1 MSLFLSGVTWMNL
14 SLLPF
19 SSYQRLNPQLVHDH
33 PTLQAMSSFN
43 EDIDEGPNLHEELP
57 FWQEELS
64 SSSFSS
70 SSSED
75 GTKEYERSDG
85 GSVGSDNKIFKARS
99 VSPHTAWRAEVD
111 WQTFIKFG
119 SEARSTNWIGDP
131 FYPKDK
137 SIFELRGKPSS
148 RRFKDTPRRNS
159 MPTVSAAVPGSSPA
173 IPERPSLALRSWEKP
188 WDVFTK
194 ALDPAVEYGFNYMRQ
209 LTTTRSEES
218 FAVARAWLA
227 DCILGHGKEPRP
239 KTNSGPHPAKVR
251 PKVPRRL
258 IDVVNKTGQ
267 PGEVS
272 LVQPQLSGIYEYAAL
287 TYCWGQVQGATW
299 LTTKA
304 NLVSRSAGFIRSS
317 MPQTLQDALII
328 TEKLGLR
335 YVWIDALCI
344 VQDDPEDWE
353 VEGSKMA
360 GIYIGAYV
368 TISASSSISSH
379 SGIFNSRSTIPLWR
393 PEIVHIESELTDGRR
408 SQLYFNTLQPFHY
421 GPLSDVWNGPLS
433 ARAWCL
439 QERALS
445 PRIIHYTNSQIL
457 WECEH
462 CVKFEDNIERNLNS
476 ISTHHSF
483 YKRLTNDFDVR
494 ILSAKDISEQWY
506 GSTVPEYAYRML
518 TNESDKLVAIS
529 ALAEVIHMN
538 SGEEYIAGLW
548 RSSVLDGLLWTRD
561 GSGAK
566 TKAYRCPSWSWVSQK
581 SGVNWDDHW
590 RDTAWYCELLAVEVK
605 SGKHND
611 FGSVE
616 SGYIQLRTWVMP
628 AWAWRTTTPENPEYV
643 SLFSWD
649 DTRPSNIEAIMDDD
663 DWRVGRVFC
672 ALISSRRLMVLQL
685 VDLASHIY
693 KRVGISERLKFSR
706 WDDEMKIEFCEWYGD
721 VIMQHGIRVDITI
734 I

>member
-85 GSVGSDNKIFKARS
+85 GSVGSDNKIFSNKASYPGQRGRISNYPTRGRPRDWHPKERQLPLKFKARS

-173 IPERPSLALRSWEKP
+173 IPERPSLALRSWEKVDAPSSTIDEVIPPTKNLCKACLCINPQSLKYGLAHHRLDSLNKSARSCPFCVFLQEHISAQFFMSRNEYQLTMDYRRVGLFDLETRKVIHEKP

-317 MPQTLQDALII
+317 MPQTLQDALIV

-360 GIYIGAYV
+360 ADLLFPFGDPK
-368 TISASSSISSH
+368 SS
-379 SGIFNSRSTIPLWR
+379 
-393 PEIVHIESELTDGRR
+393 
-408 SQLYFNTLQPFHY
+408 TL
-421 GPLSDVWNGPLS
+421 
-433 ARAWCL
+433 RA
-439 QERALS
+439 
-445 PRIIHYTNSQIL
+445 N
-457 WECEH
+457 
-462 CVKFEDNIERNLNS
+462 
-476 ISTHHSF
+476 
-483 YKRLTNDFDVR
+483 
-494 ILSAKDISEQWY
+494 
-506 GSTVPEYAYRML
+506 
-518 TNESDKLVAIS
+518 
-529 ALAEVIHMN
+529 
-538 SGEEYIAGLW
+538 
-548 RSSVLDGLLWTRD
+548 
-561 GSGAK
+561 
-566 TKAYRCPSWSWVSQK
+566 
-581 SGVNWDDHW
+581 
-590 RDTAWYCELLAVEVK
+590 
-605 SGKHND
+605 
-611 FGSVE
+611 
-616 SGYIQLRTWVMP
+616 
-628 AWAWRTTTPENPEYV
+628 
-643 SLFSWD
+643 
-649 DTRPSNIEAIMDDD
+649 
-663 DWRVGRVFC
+663 
-672 ALISSRRLMVLQL
+672 
-685 VDLASHIY
+685 
-693 KRVGISERLKFSR
+693 
-706 WDDEMKIEFCEWYGD
+706 
-721 VIMQHGIRVDITI
+721 
-734 I
+734 